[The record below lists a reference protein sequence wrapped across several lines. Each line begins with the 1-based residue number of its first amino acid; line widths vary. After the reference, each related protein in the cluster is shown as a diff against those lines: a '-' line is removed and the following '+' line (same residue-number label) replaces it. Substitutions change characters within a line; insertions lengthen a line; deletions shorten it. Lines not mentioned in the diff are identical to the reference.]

1 VGGLDWRSWGGR
13 GLTGEAVHVGVSWP
27 NGNGGEEGHP
37 VGDGGG
43 LSVGEQQGVSVVLAV
58 SMVGT
63 VVLALAGGQGSR

>member
-1 VGGLDWRSWGGR
+1 MAGAMLEWGARIGGVGEVGGSPVR
-13 GLTGEAVHVGVSWP
+13 P

-37 VGDGGG
+37 AGDGGG